1 MGLSAVPG
9 VEWDKSTLLSF
20 EREMLGL
27 YVSDHPLF
35 GVEHVLTAHAD
46 TQIAALTA
54 DEGGRP
60 EGSMVTVAGLITG
73 LQVKRTKKGDLWAI
87 ATVEDLAGS
96 IECLFFPSAY
106 MTVGPLLQQDT
117 VAVVRG
123 KLNRRDDTV
132 SIYAQELTLP
142 DVSEGPRGPV
152 VVTMETAR
160 ATTQRVEE
168 LKAVLTNHPGTT
180 EVHLRLVKPG
190 PVRGDPSRPGLPG
203 QRHRGAVRRP
213 QGAPRPA
220 ARLPGGFGRASL
232 PTRTSVPR
240 GRRAAIPGAPAPV
253 DAAATGLGRR
263 HPAPRLS
270 LRPPRPCRHASDGR
284 DRPRPVVT
292 RRSSVTGR

>member
-1 MGLSAVPG
+1 
-9 VEWDKSTLLSF
+9 
-20 EREMLGL
+20 MLGL

-60 EGSMVTVAGLITG
+60 EGSMVTIAGLITG

-96 IECLFFPSAY
+96 IECLFFPSSY
-106 MTVGPLLQQDT
+106 MAVGPMLQQDT

-123 KLNRRDDTV
+123 KVNRRDDSV

-152 VVTMETAR
+152 VVTMDTVR
-160 ATTQRVEE
+160 ATTQRIEE
-168 LKAVLTNHPGTT
+168 LKGVLTNHPGTT

-190 PVRGDPSRPGLPG
+190 RTVEVRLDPAYRVNATEALFGDLKVLLG
-203 QRHRGAVRRP
+203 
-213 QGAPRPA
+213 PRC
-220 ARLPGGFGRASL
+220 L
-232 PTRTSVPR
+232 T
-240 GRRAAIPGAPAPV
+240 
-253 DAAATGLGRR
+253 
-263 HPAPRLS
+263 
-270 LRPPRPCRHASDGR
+270 
-284 DRPRPVVT
+284 
-292 RRSSVTGR
+292 